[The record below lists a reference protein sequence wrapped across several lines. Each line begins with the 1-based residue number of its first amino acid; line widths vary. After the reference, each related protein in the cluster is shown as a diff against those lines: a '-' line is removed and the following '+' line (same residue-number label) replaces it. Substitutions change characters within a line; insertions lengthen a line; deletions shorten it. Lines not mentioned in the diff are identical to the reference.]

1 MVGVEVKILACQSTA
16 SVIDSPHIVLNSI
29 RHM

>member
-1 MVGVEVKILACQSTA
+1 MVGVEVKILACQSTD
-16 SVIDSPHIVLNSI
+16 SVIESPCIALNSI